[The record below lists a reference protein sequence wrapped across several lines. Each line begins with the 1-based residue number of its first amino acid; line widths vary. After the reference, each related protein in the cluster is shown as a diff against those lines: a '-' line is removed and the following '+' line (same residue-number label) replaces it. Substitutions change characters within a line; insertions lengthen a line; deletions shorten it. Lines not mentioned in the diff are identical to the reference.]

1 MAIKAVLFD
10 LDGTLLDSMWVWA
23 KLMDDFLEKH
33 QIPVIPEV
41 MENVSHMSLVQSAP
55 YVKQV
60 YQLPMTAEEIYQEW
74 TDMVYYAYAEKV
86 PLKKGAKEYLEKLKQ
101 EGVKLGIVTACDRA
115 LCSACLKHH
124 GLKTFFD
131 AITFVDDVGK
141 GKTEPDI
148 YLECLRRLHC
158 SIEDAVLFEDLPVG
172 IRTAK
177 RIGLRT
183 VAVEEESVTE
193 KDLLKQEADL
203 YIRDFSE
210 LLIT

>member
-1 MAIKAVLFD
+1 MKAALFD
-10 LDGTLLDSMWVWA
+10 LDGTLIDSMWVWA

-33 QIPVIPEV
+33 QIPVVPEV
-41 MENVSHMSLVQSAP
+41 MEKVNHMSLTQSAP

-74 TDMVYYAYAEKV
+74 TDMVYQSYAEKV
-86 PLKKGAKEYLEKLKQ
+86 QLKNGAKAYLKKLKQ
-101 EGVKLGIVTACDRA
+101 DGVKLGIVTACDPA
-115 LCSACLKHH
+115 LCLACLNHH
-124 GLKTFFD
+124 GLENFFD
-131 AITFVDDVGK
+131 TITYVDDVGK

-148 YLECLRRLHC
+148 YLECLRRLDC
-158 SIEDAVLFEDLPVG
+158 KVEDAVLFEDILTG

-177 RIGLRT
+177 KIGLKT

-193 KDLLKQEADL
+193 KELLKQEADL